1 MTPRKARHHRNPSQP
16 VPASDYESDLN
27 YLSDV
32 PPPPSNRTDEEL
44 NLSVLKR
51 HDSAVISLEYV
62 TPYAV
67 VYVFSPT
74 SQQWEK
80 SGIEGTAFICGLS
93 PTEKRDPRYSVLVL
107 NRRGLEN
114 LNVELLTSNDV
125 EVTEEYIILQS
136 AKDGIPQVY
145 GLWVFSEPPPSSTS
159 HQRAAMAHKIQECT
173 ARVEMGRRPAEE
185 HHENGDDTVVEDS
198 VLMGRQVSLKELFG
212 QQRQNDDAWSVR
224 SHSPQRPPMQLT
236 VSTDTDFL
244 RTSQRH
250 AQPHLPAASAQSNG
264 RKQDDLLGLFRQ
276 AGEKYNGI
284 G

>member
-1 MTPRKARHHRNPSQP
+1 MTPRKAKHYRNSSQP

-32 PPPPSNRTDEEL
+32 PPPPSDRTDEVL

-93 PTEKRDPRYSVLVL
+93 PTEGRNPRYSVIVL

-114 LNVELLTSNDV
+114 LNVELLSSNDV

-136 AKDGIPQVY
+136 AKDGVPQVY
-145 GLWVFSEPPPSSTS
+145 GLWVFCEPPPSSTS

-173 ARVEMGRRPAEE
+173 ARVEMGMRLAEE
-185 HHENGDDTVVEDS
+185 QYENGDDTVGEDS
-198 VLMGRQVSLKELFG
+198 VPMARQVSLKEMFG

-224 SHSPQRPPMQLT
+224 SHSPQRTPLQFT
-236 VSTDTDFL
+236 TYADTDFF

-250 AQPHLPAASAQSNG
+250 AQPHSPAVSAQSNG

-276 AGEKYNGI
+276 AGEKYNGA

>member
-1 MTPRKARHHRNPSQP
+1 MTSRKAKHHRIQSQS
-16 VPASDYESDLN
+16 VPQASDYESDLN

-32 PPPPSNRTDEEL
+32 PPPPSDRTDEEL

-51 HDSAVISLEYV
+51 HDHAVISLEYV
-62 TPYAV
+62 APYAV

-93 PTEKRDPRYSVLVL
+93 PTEERDPRYSVVVL

-114 LNVELLTSNDV
+114 LNVELLSSNDV

-136 AKDGIPQVY
+136 AKDGVPRVY

-173 ARVEMGRRPAEE
+173 ARVEMGTRLAEE
-185 HHENGDDTVVEDS
+185 QHANGDDNGDDAVVEDS
-198 VLMGRQVSLKELFG
+198 IPMGRQVSLKELFG
-212 QQRQNDDAWSVR
+212 QQRQNDDAWS
-224 SHSPQRPPMQLT
+224 
-236 VSTDTDFL
+236 
-244 RTSQRH
+244 
-250 AQPHLPAASAQSNG
+250 
-264 RKQDDLLGLFRQ
+264 
-276 AGEKYNGI
+276 
-284 G
+284 

>member
-1 MTPRKARHHRNPSQP
+1 MTPRKAKHHRNPSQP

-32 PPPPSNRTDEEL
+32 PPPSSDRTDEEL

-51 HDSAVISLEYV
+51 HDVAVISLEYV
-62 TPYAV
+62 TPYVV
-67 VYVFSPT
+67 VYIFSPT

-93 PTEKRDPRYSVLVL
+93 PTEERDPRYSVVVL

-136 AKDGIPQVY
+136 AKDGVPQVY

-185 HHENGDDTVVEDS
+185 QHENGHDMVVKES
-198 VLMGRQVSLKELFG
+198 VPMGRQISLKELFG

-224 SHSPQRPPMQLT
+224 SHSPKRPPIPFT
-236 VSTDTDFL
+236 ISTDTDFF
-244 RTSQRH
+244 RTSRKH
-250 AQPHLPAASAQSNG
+250 AQPHSPAVSAQSYG
-264 RKQDDLLGLFRQ
+264 RKQDELLGLFRQ
-276 AGEKYNGI
+276 AGEKYNGV